1 MHKSKIQK
9 HTSLENCIAK
19 KRMFLENAKSPWFFR
34 FEIMNEKNVFSKN
47 NQWHVEMIENHK
59 NEP

>member
-19 KRMFLENAKSPWFFR
+19 KRMFLENAKSPWFSR
-34 FEIMNEKNVFSKN
+34 FEIMNEKNVFFEKQSMESL
-47 NQWHVEMIENHK
+47 NQRK
-59 NEP
+59 S